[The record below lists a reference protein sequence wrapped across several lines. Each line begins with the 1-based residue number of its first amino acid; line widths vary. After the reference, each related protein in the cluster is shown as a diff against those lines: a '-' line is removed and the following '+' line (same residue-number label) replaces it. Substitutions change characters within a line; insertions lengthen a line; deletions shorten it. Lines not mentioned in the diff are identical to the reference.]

1 MLMKIKRESTEV
13 ENMYLPEFK
22 TFKKKR
28 SIEKGRLSIFIIGGF
43 LLLFLG
49 LLTFEFRYLSF
60 EDNASENS
68 SQQSSQDTYKSKRD
82 KDSSKKFSILKFFK
96 KENNQQKIKKDNL
109 RFVSMLLFFLNK
121 SGRNVF

>member
-1 MLMKIKRESTEV
+1 
-13 ENMYLPEFK
+13 MYPSIK

-43 LLLFLG
+43 LLLFL

-68 SQQSSQDTYKSKRD
+68 SQQSSQDSYKSKRD

-96 KENNQQKIKKDNL
+96 KENNQQKIKTVL
-109 RFVSMLLFFLNK
+109 
-121 SGRNVF
+121 

>member
-60 EDNASENS
+60 EDNASKILLNS
-68 SQQSSQDTYKSKRD
+68 LAKTPINLNETK
-82 KDSSKKFSILKFFK
+82 ILLK
-96 KENNQQKIKKDNL
+96 NL
-109 RFVSMLLFFLNK
+109 VY
-121 SGRNVF
+121 